1 MVGRITVS
9 GSGEITPEDDGTLS
23 TWTVNEA
30 ITPVAIGQATAATGN
45 LSFTGVRDETD
56 AHFSEWA
63 VAEAATFT
71 HEEDGAGALG
81 DLEGNIASITATG
94 GSASG
99 SMATILAQ
107 LNAERTMPT
116 QGTYTT
122 YDGVVL
128 PNLDDGNYPA
138 SAGLD
143 WPGDMVFDSA
153 GNMFIYDRLNYRV
166 VKFTETAGQWF
177 YSTATGPATGAGNA
191 GTADGKFNSST
202 LYPSLAVDSTDRIYV
217 TDAGNKRVQR
227 FTNALAFS
235 TKFGSSGSGNGQ
247 FSGPYEPSGIAIDG
261 SDNLYVG
268 DAGNY
273 RVQKFNSSLA
283 YVDQW
288 GSTGYDEGEFTGAGF
303 GIALA
308 MDSLGR
314 VLAADSYPVLGA
326 VSLVRVQAFS
336 DTGTFIDDFYTPLP
350 ATVPLAGK
358 TLAVAPDGLIY
369 LLTARYTTA
378 SGRIYR
384 FNTDYSLDGLFASYG
399 SGDGQIE
406 NASGMGVH
414 PDGRL
419 FVSDYLDDQVPA
431 FTPGGAFTQPLSAY
445 FQQYVDLCLTGH
457 VIDYAASSD
466 PNLIYQ
472 GWTDNVWTKLNE
484 LCAATGT
491 ELAVVGGIITI
502 RDIGITDVDPELF
515 TGGSLAVDTVNLARA
530 VDIVYQNVDYGDGV
544 VMYDAFEDDNRIFQI
559 SAGKTE
565 TFTLVTNSYP
575 VIVHNPTPTDDFL
588 ISAGQYHVTGADD
601 LPVVTQEWLDY
612 GGSVTVAIGDSPNEI
627 EVTLTGPTEEIPG
640 VPGPYALAASD
651 GASDYATLSIT
662 GSGVT
667 TNPQTLHLYTGA
679 DPLLVTQETQTT
691 ITNVHITD
699 EALAYSRGVWA
710 SDLACGPNVTL
721 TGTLALEAC
730 AGFGLTA
737 GAILPYADSR
747 YRILTSAI
755 TNGGLTVTAT
765 RHVTAGDEYD
775 VWSTLAELTNLSENP
790 SFETDLTGFTAS
802 ASTTIT
808 QSATWAS
815 SGTSSMRIDT
825 TSNSG
830 RALIGNASGAGLG
843 GSIPWNLE
851 PGGTY
856 TLSAA
861 VHSEQPGGG
870 AWLDAAGV
878 IEVTYGTSAT
888 NNIPLVAS
896 SPLSFP
902 TTDATV
908 SLSFT
913 VPTNAEGLQIALYAT
928 GIGTNWFAYWDAIVV
943 TDGEIEW
950 PFFDG
955 SFSGASWVGTTD
967 LSAST
972 REPTTAG
979 DYAAYWNAE
988 PAKNAIIRPLRH
1000 P

>member
-1 MVGRITVS
+1 MVGKITVS
-9 GSGEITPEDDGTLS
+9 GSGEITPEDDGALS

-30 ITPVAIGQATAATGN
+30 ITPVAIGQSTAATGN

-56 AHFSEWA
+56 GHFSEWA

-71 HEEDGAGALG
+71 HQDDGAGALG
-81 DLEGNIASITATG
+81 DLEGNIASLTATG
-94 GSASG
+94 ATASG
-99 SMATILAQ
+99 SMATVLQQ
-107 LNAERTMPT
+107 LSADRTMPT

-122 YDGVVL
+122 YDGVAL
-128 PNLDDGNYPA
+128 PNLDDGNYPT
-138 SAGLD
+138 SAELD
-143 WPGDMVFDSA
+143 WPGDTVFDSA
-153 GNMFIYDRLNYRV
+153 GDMFVYDRLNYRV

-191 GTADGKFNSST
+191 GTADGKFSSNT
-202 LYPSLAVDSTDRIYV
+202 LYPSMAVDSTDRIYV

-235 TKFGSSGSGNGQ
+235 AKFGSAGSGNGQ
-247 FSGPYEPSGIAIDG
+247 FSGFYDPSGIAIDG

-268 DAGNY
+268 DSGNY

-283 YVDQW
+283 YVDDW
-288 GSTGYDEGEFTGAGF
+288 GSTGSGDGEFTGAGF

-314 VLAADSYPVLGA
+314 VLAADTYPVLGA
-326 VSLVRVQAFS
+326 VSLVRIQAFS
-336 DTGTFIDDFYTPLP
+336 DTGTFIDHFFTPFP
-350 ATVPLAGK
+350 ATVPYAGK

-369 LLTARYTTA
+369 LLTARYTSA

-384 FNTDYSLDGLFASYG
+384 FNIDYNLDGLFASYG
-399 SGDGQIE
+399 SDDGQISH
-406 NASGMGVH
+406 ASGLGVA
-414 PDGRL
+414 PDGRV
-419 FVSDYLDDQVPA
+419 FVSEYINDQVIA
-431 FTPGGAFTQPLSAY
+431 FTAGGGFTQPLSTY

-466 PNLIYQ
+466 PNVIYQ

-502 RDIGITDVDPELF
+502 RDVGITEVDPELF
-515 TGGSLAVDTVNLARA
+515 TGGSIAVDTVNLARA

-559 SAGKTE
+559 SAGKAE

-575 VIVHNPTPTDDFL
+575 VVVNSPVPTDDFL

-601 LPVVTQEWLDY
+601 LPVVAQEWLDY
-612 GGSVTVAIGDSPNEI
+612 GGSVSVALGDNPNEI
-627 EVTLTGPTEEIPG
+627 DVTLTGPTEEIPG
-640 VPGPYALAASD
+640 VPGPYTLAASD
-651 GASDYATLSIT
+651 GSSDYATLSIT

-679 DPLLVTQETQTT
+679 DPALVTQETQTT

-699 EALAYSRGVWA
+699 EAAAYSRGVWA

-721 TGTLALEAC
+721 TGILALEAC
-730 AGFGLTA
+730 SGFGLTS

-747 YRILTSAI
+747 YRILTTAI
-755 TNGGLTVTAT
+755 VNSDLTITAT

-775 VWSTLAELTNLSENP
+775 VWSALAELTNLSQNP
-790 SFETDLTGFTAS
+790 SFETNLTGFTAS

-815 SGTSSMRIDT
+815 SGTNSMRISTTDT
-825 TSNSG
+825 DG
-830 RALIGNASGAGLG
+830 RALIGNASGAGFG
-843 GSIPWNLE
+843 GSIPWALQ
-851 PGGTY
+851 PGETY
-856 TLSAA
+856 TLTAD
-861 VHSEQPGGG
+861 VHSVQPGGG
-870 AWLDAAGV
+870 SWLSDAGV
-878 IEVTYGTSAT
+878 IEITYGTSAA

-896 SPLSFP
+896 SPLPFP

-908 SLSFT
+908 SVTFT
-913 VPTNAEGLQIALYAT
+913 IPTNAEGLQVALYAT
-928 GIGTNWFAYWDAIVV
+928 GIGASWFAYWDAIIV
-943 TDGEIEW
+943 TEGEVQW

-955 SFSGASWVGTTD
+955 SFSGASWAGTTN
-967 LSAST
+967 LTASSRT
-972 REPTTAG
+972 PDTAG
-979 DYAAYWNAE
+979 DYAAYWNGE